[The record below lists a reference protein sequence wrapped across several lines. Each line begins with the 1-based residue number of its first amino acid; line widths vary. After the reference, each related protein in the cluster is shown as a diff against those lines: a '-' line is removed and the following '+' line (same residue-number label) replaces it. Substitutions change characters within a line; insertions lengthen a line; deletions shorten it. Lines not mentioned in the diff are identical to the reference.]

1 MNNTDEIYME
11 KLEKIQKRISPEHH
25 ANTLKRMGLAAR
37 IYEGM
42 HTKGLTNQEFAF
54 LMGKKPA
61 EISRWL
67 SGTHNFTTET
77 LWELER
83 VLGIQL
89 VAGAASPTPD
99 ALRAFIIEEI
109 QKAFER
115 FNWQMSVNQ

>member
-1 MNNTDEIYME
+1 MNNTEEIYIE

-25 ANTLKRMGLAAR
+25 ANTLKRMSLAAR

-42 HTKGLTNQEFAF
+42 HAKGLTNQEFAF

-77 LWELER
+77 LWEIER

-89 VAGAASPTPD
+89 VAGAPSATPE
-99 ALRAFIIEEI
+99 ALQAFIVEEI

-115 FNWQMSVNQ
+115 FNWKMSVNQ

>member
-1 MNNTDEIYME
+1 MNNSEEIYIE
-11 KLEKIQKRISPEHH
+11 KLEKIQRKITPEHR
-25 ANTLKRMGLAAR
+25 ASTLKRMGLAAR

-42 HTKGLTNQEFAF
+42 QAKGLTNQEFAF

-77 LWELER
+77 LWEIER

-89 VAGAASPTPD
+89 VVGATSSTPD
-99 ALRAFIIEEI
+99 VLQTFIVEEI
-109 QKAFER
+109 RKAFER
-115 FNWQMSVNQ
+115 FQLQMSVNQ